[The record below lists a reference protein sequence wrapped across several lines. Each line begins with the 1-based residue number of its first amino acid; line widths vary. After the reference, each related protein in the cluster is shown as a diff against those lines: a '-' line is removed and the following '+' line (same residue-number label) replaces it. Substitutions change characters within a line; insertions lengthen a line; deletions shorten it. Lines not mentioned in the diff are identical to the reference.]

1 MTFSGRI
8 QDGRICFHV
17 KNGKKNKGG
26 ENNPDNSM
34 CNQAIL
40 NLGAR

>member
-1 MTFSGRI
+1 MRLSGRI
-8 QDGRICFHV
+8 QDGRNCFHV
-17 KNGKKNKGG
+17 KNEKNKGG
-26 ENNPDNSM
+26 ENNPDNIM